1 MKRLLSLLMIL
12 LLTSTAFAD
21 TYELHTPDSTQLSKD
36 QAFAFANSFWLDLC
50 GASIE
55 SAVKAGTYEA
65 SFGPGHQWGVE
76 TQDDCWA
83 IYIRGVQGPVGNL
96 FLILHGTPNQS
107 EDNSANISVL
117 YWSLR
122 NKESLISYA
131 CAIPDVTMVD
141 RYKAVQYSIRDFAA
155 VANVSEDRITFN
167 ENGQFT
173 LTKWA
178 MRDICED
185 IGDLDGDVPVWSIA
199 LTTDDQYADYLINA
213 YDGTVVYRRIT
224 EKTE

>member
-83 IYIRGVQGPVGNL
+83 IYIKGVQGPVSNL
-96 FLILHGTPNQS
+96 FLILHGTPDKS
-107 EDNSANISVL
+107 EGNTDNINVL
-117 YWSLR
+117 YWSFR

-131 CAIPDVTMVD
+131 CQIPDATMID
-141 RYKAVQYSIRDFAA
+141 RYKAVQYSIRDFAS
-155 VANVSEDRITFN
+155 VANVSEDLITFN
-167 ENGQFT
+167 GNGQFT

-185 IGDLDGDVPVWSIA
+185 IGDLDGEVPVWSIA
-199 LTTDDQYADYLINA
+199 LSTDDQYADYLINA
-213 YDGTVVYRRIT
+213 YDGTVVYRSIT
-224 EKTE
+224 ERKE